1 MHDAE
6 HEANLAAVRPTKNVM
21 SSWDVANN
29 DEDDPVVVEV
39 SEETIESKV
48 HRPKLGSW
56 EAGTTAS
63 TRMKGLSS
71 GRHDSDSDSDDAG
84 PPRRK
89 ISGRHDS
96 DGESPLRRFVRTG
109 SGSDSDGPPRKPS
122 QRAVRHDSDSDGPPR
137 KPSQR
142 AVRHDSGSDGP
153 PRKPSQHA
161 VKDDSDGDGPPRKPF
176 QRAVWHDSDSDGPP
190 RKPSQRAVRH
200 DSDSDGPPRKPS
212 QRAVKHDG
220 DSDGPLRKPSQRA
233 VRHDSDS
240 DGPPRKPSQG
250 AVRHDSDSDGP
261 PRKPSQG
268 AVRHDRD
275 SDGPPRKPSQRAV
288 RHDSDS
294 DGPPRKP
301 SQCTVR
307 HDSDSDGPVHE
318 TQSRYAGDSDDLPRK
333 NKTAQD
339 GSRNFS
345 QRSADRHDSDSDSDS
360 DSPRRKSARIGRDDN
375 GINNHRDRPAED
387 VRRASA
393 SRATASS
400 VRRSDGSQR
409 VEKRSSGGSRDR
421 DDCARRRSDIA
432 SGEGFSTQGGVRRY
446 NNDRPDITER
456 QRYDG
461 EQDKPSRRDTRSRSP
476 SPRRNRYH
484 NDDGREV
491 QRRTHVDN
499 TPDAARSSKENH
511 HRGSDEAAS
520 QDKFANN
527 FADGGGKDTVKPL
540 GRQRVATTASGHAA
554 GLQTGSQF
562 GAKEKE
568 IQTAKT
574 QELTGADKSLT
585 GENEET
591 VYRDKRGR
599 KLDMLNEMMRQQALR
614 EGKALKIQEV
624 THEWG
629 KGTAQKREVQEL
641 AAELER
647 ISEEPFARMA
657 DNARLDD
664 YHRNV
669 IRDGDPMAEY
679 IARKQRKDE
688 VKKKQERQ
696 PSGAATSPDGFD
708 KVSEI
713 ERDAPKRKPLYNGP
727 APTPNRFHIRPGYRW
742 DAIDRGNGFEKK
754 LLLKMNERNT
764 FKEDE
769 YKWSVSDM

>member
-71 GRHDSDSDSDDAG
+71 GRHDGDSDSDDAG

-96 DGESPLRRFVRTG
+96 DGESPLRRPVRTG

-122 QRAVRHDSDSDGPPR
+122 QRAVRY
-137 KPSQR
+137 
-142 AVRHDSGSDGP
+142 
-153 PRKPSQHA
+153 
-161 VKDDSDGDGPPRKPF
+161 
-176 QRAVWHDSDSDGPP
+176 DSDSDGPP

-212 QRAVKHDG
+212 QHAVKDDSDSDGPPRKPSQRSLRHDSDSDGPPRKPSQRAVKHDS

-233 VRHDSDS
+233 VSHGSDS

-261 PRKPSQG
+261 PRKPSQ
-268 AVRHDRD
+268 RT
-275 SDGPPRKPSQRAV
+275 V

-301 SQCTVR
+301 SQRTVR
-307 HDSDSDGPVHE
+307 HDSDSDGPVQD
-318 TQSRYAGDSDDLPRK
+318 TQSRHAGDSDDHPRK
-333 NKTAQD
+333 NKTARD
-339 GSRNFS
+339 GSGNFS
-345 QRSADRHDSDSDSDS
+345 QRSADRHDSDSDS
-360 DSPRRKSARIGRDDN
+360 PQRKSARTDRDDN

-387 VRRASA
+387 VRRA
-393 SRATASS
+393 TASS
-400 VRRSDGSQR
+400 ARRSDGSQR
-409 VEKRSSGGSRDR
+409 EEKRSSGGSPDR
-421 DDCARRRSDIA
+421 DDYTRRRSDVA
-432 SGEGFSTQGGVRRY
+432 SGKGFSTHGGVRRY
-446 NNDRPDITER
+446 NNDRSDITER
-456 QRYDG
+456 QRYGG
-461 EQDKPSRRDTRSRSP
+461 EQDKLSRRDTRSRSP

-484 NDDGREV
+484 NDDSREE
-491 QRRTHVDN
+491 QRGTLDN
-499 TPDAARSSKENH
+499 TPDTARSSKGNH

-527 FADGGGKDTVKPL
+527 FADGGGKDIAKPL

-574 QELTGADKSLT
+574 EELTGADKSLT

-679 IARKQRKDE
+679 IARKQQKDE

-696 PSGAATSPDGFD
+696 PSGAAASPDGFD

-713 ERDAPKRKPLYNGP
+713 QRDAPKRKPLYNGP